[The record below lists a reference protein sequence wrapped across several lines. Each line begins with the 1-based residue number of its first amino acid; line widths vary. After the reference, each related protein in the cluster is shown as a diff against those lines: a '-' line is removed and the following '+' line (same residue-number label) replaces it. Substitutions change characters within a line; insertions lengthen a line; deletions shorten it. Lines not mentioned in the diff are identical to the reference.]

1 MPAYKDEKRGTW
13 YCRFRYTD
21 WSGRRIET
29 TKRGFATKKAAKEY
43 EAEAIRTAG
52 KSPDMTMRSLCELYL
67 DDLRTRR
74 KPTTVYSE
82 ECMIRRHILPHLG
95 ELPINQITVA
105 TVRQWQN
112 TVMQSKAIFSG
123 RPLSPH
129 TLRNISVCLSSLLN
143 YAVRFHGL
151 PRNPV
156 QIARGMGKTRAH
168 LDFWELSEY
177 EKFLSV
183 IVDPDERLPF
193 EILFLSG
200 MRLGEMLALTPA
212 DVDFKTD
219 RIHITKTYNWK
230 LKYVSPPKTETSV
243 RTISMPHAV
252 MSSLE
257 KYLASL
263 YEPPARIFEHHTQKT
278 LTTRLKKYAALAGVH
293 RIRLHDLRHSHASFL
308 IHSGVP
314 ITAISRRLGHKSP
327 KVTLEVYS
335 HMYSSSDADIAKI
348 LETCG
353 HNAATG

>member
-13 YCRFRYTD
+13 YARFRFTD

-29 TKRGFATKKAAKEY
+29 TKRGFATKREAREY

-52 KSPDMTMRSLCELYL
+52 QSPTMTMRSLCDLYL

-105 TVRQWQN
+105 TVRAWQN

-156 QIARGMGKTRAH
+156 QIARGMGKARAH
-168 LDFWELSEY
+168 LDFWELDEY

-183 IVDPDERLPF
+183 IDDPDDRLPF
-193 EILFLSG
+193 EVLFLSG

-212 DVDFKTD
+212 DVDFRSDK
-219 RIHITKTYNWK
+219 ISITKTYNWK
-230 LKYVSPPKTETSV
+230 LKYVSPPKTETST

-252 MSSLE
+252 IESIK
-257 KYLASL
+257 KYIDGL
-263 YEPPARIFEHHTQKT
+263 YEPPARIFEHVSQKT
-278 LTTRLKKYAALAGVH
+278 LTARLTKYAALAGVH

-314 ITAISRRLGHKSP
+314 ITAISRRLGHANP
-327 KVTLEVYS
+327 KITLEVYS
-335 HMYSSSDADIAKI
+335 HVYESSDADISKI
-348 LETCG
+348 LEKCG
-353 HNAATG
+353 QSAVTA